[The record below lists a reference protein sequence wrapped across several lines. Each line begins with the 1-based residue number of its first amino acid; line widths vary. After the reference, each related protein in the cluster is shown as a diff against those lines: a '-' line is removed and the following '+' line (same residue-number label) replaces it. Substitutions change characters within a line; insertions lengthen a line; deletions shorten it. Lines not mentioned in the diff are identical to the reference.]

1 MICGITV
8 SLRLLSSQVAIGI
21 DIRFPLYV
29 TLISISGGFRSYIF
43 FLTSCLVLF
52 LMTWAAREAPVSI
65 GIFFFE
71 SLLGVAD
78 FLSFDALLL

>member
-1 MICGITV
+1 
-8 SLRLLSSQVAIGI
+8 
-21 DIRFPLYV
+21 
-29 TLISISGGFRSYIF
+29 
-43 FLTSCLVLF
+43 
-52 LMTWAAREAPVSI
+52 MTWAAREAPVSI